1 MRRLSS
7 RQFLEVVL
15 LWLVLIP
22 TARAQSPAP
31 ELVVQ
36 RADAGPCRHIAFS
49 HDGRLLATDNEDEVL
64 LWEVSSGRLLN
75 TMKPYLSPI
84 IHHHLDT
91 GGTEVGGTRAKGK
104 IVFSPDD
111 KFVAVLPVD
120 FSDILNFGPAGAP
133 SSIWNVDS
141 GLPLST
147 AQWNLDGPFAR
158 NPAAP
163 STPEVE
169 TWMLSGNQQ
178 NVARLLE
185 NGMRLQAISR
195 DGSIG
200 ASRND
205 APRNQQHIQLIDLK
219 TGHVLRT
226 IDANF
231 NDVLIMVLS
240 PDGRYL
246 AAHSSDRRFV
256 TVWHTASGAELT
268 EIKQNVQYPTVG
280 QLAFSPDGKWL
291 AVQYSGEIALFDT
304 ATWKRASSF
313 PDNSGSGPF
322 SELVFTPNSR
332 ALAITSGAVNLVDV
346 ATGKLLQTACSS
358 PLHGLTAVAWGR
370 ASGTFALAS
379 DKFAKVWSS
388 ASGGAPAMLQAQGT
402 IHAMGPSPDGQVALG
417 TRDDDHDVKGHTYY
431 EGDTRIWGTNDIGKP
446 IALGPPNSLPLLS
459 GGSSNS
465 LDFAPSG
472 KLVAAAML
480 DELTCGPNNQD
491 SDCNT
496 DDIPFAGLLTLSDTA
511 TGKILRRRRQPD
523 PKLNVVAFSPDGLQI
538 ATGQQDQIVKIY
550 DAATLNR
557 IRAFPNPEPQPPFG
571 VEDYG
576 TSALA
581 YSPDGKLLLA
591 GSETGVVW
599 VLDAARKNPA
609 RILHAFEE
617 FDPEKPNQRSYGA
630 IVSAFFSPDGKR
642 AWALQSS
649 GRVWLWNTGDWTSAG
664 SYQAAPGAS
673 SAALSPNGKVIAI
686 ANKNGAVRFYVAE
699 SGELNLVVA
708 STSAPDSALVVATDG
723 RYDFSLTSDL
733 ALAAYRVGRETV
745 SVDRLPGNRRVQG
758 LLGEFLKENAA
769 PAAKVST
776 ADRP

>member
-1 MRRLSS
+1 M
-7 RQFLEVVL
+7 

-200 ASRND
+200 AARND
-205 APRNQQHIQLIDLK
+205 TPRNQQHIQLIDLK

-226 IDANF
+226 IDASF
-231 NDVLIMVLS
+231 NDVLAMVLS

-256 TVWHTASGAELT
+256 TVWDTASGAELT
-268 EIKQNVQYPTVG
+268 EIKQNVQYPSVG
-280 QLAFSPDGKWL
+280 QLAFSPEGKWL
-291 AVQYSGEIALFDT
+291 AVRYSGEIALFDT
-304 ATWKRASSF
+304 TGWKQADSFATG
-313 PDNSGSGPF
+313 DGEGDYG
-322 SELVFTPNSR
+322 ELVFSPDGR
-332 ALAITSGAVNLVDV
+332 ELAVAGQAVRILDA
-346 ATGKLLQTACSS
+346 ATGKLLATACSS
-358 PLHGLTAVAWGR
+358 PLHGLTAVEWNRKNGR
-370 ASGTFALAS
+370 FAVSG
-379 DKFAKVWSS
+379 DKFAKVWPSEPET
-388 ASGGAPAMLQAQGT
+388 APATLKTEGT
-402 IHAMGPSPDGQVALG
+402 IHAMGVAPDGQVALG

-431 EGDTRIWGTNDIGKP
+431 DGETKIWKVSDPEKP
-446 IALGPPNSLPLLS
+446 IAVGAGSELPNLS

-465 LDFAPSG
+465 IDFSPDG
-472 KLVAAAML
+472 KLMAAAML
-480 DELTCGPNNQD
+480 DELP
-491 SDCNT
+491 CNSKHPDPACDT
-496 DDIPFAGLLTLSDTA
+496 DEIPFVGLLTLSDPP
-511 TGKILRRRRQPD
+511 TGKFLRQRRQPD

-599 VLDAARKNPA
+599 VLDAVGNNPA

-630 IVSAFFSPDGKR
+630 IVSVFFSPDGKR
-642 AWALQSS
+642 AWAVQSS
-649 GRVWLWNTGDWTSAG
+649 G
-664 SYQAAPGAS
+664 
-673 SAALSPNGKVIAI
+673 K
-686 ANKNGAVRFYVAE
+686 
-699 SGELNLVVA
+699 
-708 STSAPDSALVVATDG
+708 
-723 RYDFSLTSDL
+723 
-733 ALAAYRVGRETV
+733 
-745 SVDRLPGNRRVQG
+745 
-758 LLGEFLKENAA
+758 
-769 PAAKVST
+769 
-776 ADRP
+776 

>member
-1 MRRLSS
+1 MRRLLS
-7 RQFLEVVL
+7 RQILEIVL

-36 RADAGPCRHIAFS
+36 RADTGPCRHIAFS

-64 LWEVSSGRLLN
+64 LWEVRTGRLLSS
-75 TMKPYLSPI
+75 MQPYLSPI

-120 FSDILNFGPAGAP
+120 FSDILNFGPPGAP

-141 GLPLST
+141 GQPLST

-169 TWMLSGNQQ
+169 TWMLSGNRQ

-185 NGMRLQAISR
+185 NGMPLQAISR

-205 APRNQQHIQLIDLK
+205 TPRNQQHIQLIDLT

-226 IDANF
+226 IDASF
-231 NDVLIMVLS
+231 NDVLAMVLS

-256 TVWHTASGAELT
+256 TVWDTASGAELT
-268 EIKQNVQYPTVG
+268 EIKQNIQYPSVG

-304 ATWKRASSF
+304 ATWKRVSSF
-313 PDNSGSGPF
+313 PDNSGSGPS

-370 ASGTFALAS
+370 TSGTFALAS

-388 ASGGAPAMLQAQGT
+388 ASGWAPAMLQAQGT
-402 IHAMGPSPDGQVALG
+402 IHAMGLSPDGQVALG

-576 TSALA
+576 TSALT

-599 VLDAARKNPA
+599 VLDAAGKNPA
-609 RILHAFEE
+609 RIVHAFEE
-617 FDPEKPNQRSYGA
+617 SDPEKPNDRSVGA
-630 IVSAFFSPDGKR
+630 IVAVFFSPDGKR
-642 AWALQSS
+642 AWAVQSS
-649 GRVWLWNTGDWTSAG
+649 GKVWLWNTGDWNSAG
-664 SYQAAPGAS
+664 GYQTEAGAS

-686 ANKNGAVRFYVAE
+686 ANKDGAVRFYAAE
-699 SGELNLVVA
+699 GGELKLVLA
-708 STSAPDSALVVATDG
+708 STPAPDSTLAVATDG
-723 RYDFSLTSDL
+723 RYDFGTPSDL
-733 ALAAYRVGRETV
+733 SLAAYRLGRETV

-758 LLGEFLKENAA
+758 LLSEFLKENTA
-769 PAAKVST
+769 PAAKVSS